1 MGNPGQPAPALCA
14 VRLFDQQYVVNITS
28 AVATQTVTFSDM
40 IAGSSAAVY
49 RLGCAI
55 PPLPM
60 AEDEG
65 PNLVFDG
72 ANARLTPCCTQ

>member
-14 VRLFDQQYVVNITS
+14 LRLFDQQYAVNIT
-28 AVATQTVTFSDM
+28 VATETVAFSDM

-72 ANARLTPCCTQ
+72 ANARPTP